1 MNNYVIDNSKPH
13 LGGNLPEG
21 DPSTFCP
28 KSWTYVIEKF
38 QIKSVTDVG
47 SGMGHAADWFSKQG
61 LTVTAIDGLEE
72 NVTKSIYPAQLIDL
86 TEKAF
91 TQPVDLVNCIEVVEH
106 IEEKYLDNLLDT
118 LCSGKY
124 LLMTH
129 AIPGQDGWHHVNC
142 QWENYWISHLKN
154 RGFVLSKTD
163 TEEIRNHA
171 HKAKHIKR
179 SGLFFIKE

>member
-1 MNNYVIDNSKPH
+1 MSKYVVDNSKPH
-13 LGGNLPEG
+13 LGGNLPGG

-28 KSWTYVIEKF
+28 KSWSYIIEKY
-38 QIKSVTDVG
+38 QIKSVTDIG
-47 SGMGHAADWFSKQG
+47 SGLGHAANWFSQNG
-61 LTVTAIDGLEE
+61 LNVIAIDGLED
-72 NVTKSIYPAQLIDL
+72 NVRNSIYPAQMVDL

-91 TQPVDLVNCIEVVEH
+91 VESVDLVNCIEVVEH

-118 LCSGKY
+118 LCAGKY

-142 QWENYWISHLKN
+142 QWEDYWIDNLNKK
-154 RGFVLSKTD
+154 GFILSKID
-163 TEEIRNHA
+163 TEEIRNRA

-179 SGLFFIKE
+179 SGLFFIKQ